1 VSKETRNDVSLVRF
15 LLKIHETFEVGTV
28 FRLVCRSSER
38 NVDVFTRHPL
48 IEIIF
53 DLRQGKS
60 DVMFISP
67 KKTYQSLDESNHRHR
82 KLVVLGKLGVDGAII
97 LFVLEPDLVDK
108 SLDQRCTKDACLQ
121 CRILYTENQLWYD
134 LRA

>member
-1 VSKETRNDVSLVRF
+1 M
-15 LLKIHETFEVGTV
+15 
-28 FRLVCRSSER
+28 
-38 NVDVFTRHPL
+38 FTCHPL
-48 IEIIF
+48 VKIVF
-53 DLRQGKS
+53 DLRKGKS

-82 KLVVLGKLGVDGAII
+82 KLVVLRKLRVDGAII

-108 SLDQRCTKDACLQ
+108 SLDQRCMKDACLQ

-134 LRA
+134 LHA